1 MSDLYQEA
9 IEHTALVLGIDI
21 IELSMPT
28 IFDIVEEALHAPPP
42 APWVE
47 KFDDLASVSYFYN
60 PSTNQTSYDNPALLD
75 PLLVSNIAHARNVHV
90 TVDSEMDAVD
100 VEKEDDYIEHILDRR
115 LDRTT
120 VTKGKKQ
127 QMKYEY
133 KVHWHGTSSNED
145 EWFLGESMTEAY
157 CQELIRQYDLQQEE
171 RRHRR
176 PKKRRP
182 MSQPSQP
189 MSQLPHPMSHQPP
202 INRKKAKNIS
212 RMKHLLKEKD
222 LHISHLIAAIDDI
235 QYDNTAL
242 HRSMELTMKRKEISF
257 DNDSIAGRQEKED
270 RRKQQNVFQLLKD
283 SNELKKHA
291 LKLLRRA
298 NPKQSGSE
306 MEVLQWLQSIGFQR
320 YHQNFVQ
327 AECFSLSIVWQIET
341 EKELQEINIPRF
353 PAKALMQHIQEL
365 KYHRFSSTEQ
375 TEDLTQMMQQLE
387 LEKQQMELEKQQI
400 LMVEKNKEIERL
412 KEQLKGETK
421 VEPKIEAKH
430 PAVIKA
436 IEQIKAGEQEIYLG
450 NNQISDISTLARAL
464 PNSQVQTIDLENNQI
479 NDISALARALANSQ
493 VQRIDLNGNQI
504 SDISALATLP
514 SSQVQEILLHSNQ
527 ISDISALAA
536 ALPNSQVQKIWLGNN
551 EISDISAL
559 AAALPNSQVQTIL
572 LDKNQINDI
581 SALARALPN
590 SQVQRIDLDNNQ
602 ISDISALA
610 RALPNSQLQRIL
622 LDGNQ
627 ISDISALA
635 AALPNSQVQGI
646 WLHDNQ
652 ISEEDKATLKNLK
665 NKKDEDIDI
674 YL

>member
-21 IELSMPT
+21 IELAKPT

-75 PLLVSNIAHARNVHV
+75 PLLVSNIAHARKVHV
-90 TVDSEMDAVD
+90 TVDSEVDAVD

-115 LDRTT
+115 LDRT
-120 VTKGKKQ
+120 VTIKGKK

-157 CQELIRQYDLQQEE
+157 CQELIRQYDQQQEE
-171 RRHRR
+171 RRHKR

-189 MSQLPHPMSHQPP
+189 MSQLPHPMSHQPPIVTP

-291 LKLLRRA
+291 LQLLRRA

-365 KYHRFSSTEQ
+365 KYHGFSSTEQ

-450 NNQISDISTLARAL
+450 NNQISDISALARAL
-464 PNSQVQTIDLENNQI
+464 PNSQVQTIDLEN
-479 NDISALARALANSQ
+479 
-493 VQRIDLNGNQI
+493 
-504 SDISALATLP
+504 
-514 SSQVQEILLHSNQ
+514 
-527 ISDISALAA
+527 
-536 ALPNSQVQKIWLGNN
+536 
-551 EISDISAL
+551 
-559 AAALPNSQVQTIL
+559 
-572 LDKNQINDI
+572 NQINDI

-610 RALPNSQLQRIL
+610 AALPNSQLQRIL